1 MEHANGQRFYVCV
14 RLSASA
20 QTCVFVCGG
29 ALQVAGKA
37 SFVLGVRRGRLRPER
52 APRAKKY
59 VFLLPLVLVVRL
71 FGNSGDDSRKLP
83 RSGIEDRLA
92 KGVGQHR
99 HHSLGQ
105 RKVAGRILETAGST
119 SDLKGQSTVCLPR
132 REIDAIASLR
142 KIGLQLTPILKAK
155 YARTDNT

>member
-1 MEHANGQRFYVCV
+1 MDA
-14 RLSASA
+14 
-20 QTCVFVCGG
+20 T
-29 ALQVAGKA
+29 
-37 SFVLGVRRGRLRPER
+37 
-52 APRAKKY
+52 PRARAEGKEY
-59 VFLLPLVLVVRL
+59 VFLLPVLLGVPL
-71 FGNSGDDSRKLP
+71 FGYSGDCSRKLP
-83 RSGIEDRLA
+83 RSGIEYRLA

-99 HHSLGQ
+99 HHGLGQ

-142 KIGLQLTPILKAK
+142 KIGPQLTPILKAK